1 MRISDW
7 SSDVCSSDLG
17 LDARALSLVSAF
29 LAEIQKADDM
39 GAVEALLA
47 SVAHELDFRH
57 YAMIHH
63 DDHRT
68 GLPGLIN
75 MNNYPPDYAAEYF
88 GGLYH
93 RDDPVVPACIAAN
106 ACFTWCEMPD
116 RSEEHTS
123 ELQSL
128 MRISFV

>member
-88 GGLYH
+88 GGQIGRASCRERVCQY
-93 RDDPVVPACIAAN
+93 V
-106 ACFTWCEMPD
+106 
-116 RSEEHTS
+116 
-123 ELQSL
+123 
-128 MRISFV
+128 

>member
-1 MRISDW
+1 
-7 SSDVCSSDLG
+7 
-17 LDARALSLVSAF
+17 
-29 LAEIQKADDM
+29 M

-93 RDDPVVPACIAAN
+93 RAAPVVHACIAAN
-106 ACFTWCEMPD
+106 ACFTWFEMTDLIELRQRPRDFLD
-116 RSEEHTS
+116 RGDYSVLSNGSNVPSVVIAEH
-123 ELQSL
+123 
-128 MRISFV
+128 RR

>member
-68 GLPGLIN
+68 GLPGLTN
-75 MNNYPPDYAAEYF
+75 LNNLPSDYDAEYF
-88 GGLYH
+88 VGLYH
-93 RDDPVVPACIAAN
+93 RADPRVPPC
-106 ACFTWCEMPD
+106 TPPHPSLHLCELP
-116 RSEEHTS
+116 H
-123 ELQSL
+123 
-128 MRISFV
+128 

>member
-1 MRISDW
+1 MIRRPPRSTRTDTLFPYTTLFR
-7 SSDVCSSDLG
+7 SGEGLQGGHFLPNEG

-47 SVAHELDFRH
+47 SVAPEMDFRH
-57 YAMIHH
+57 YAMNHH

-68 GLPGLIN
+68 GLPGLLN

-93 RDDPVVPACIAAN
+93 RTAPVV
-106 ACFTWCEMPD
+106 
-116 RSEEHTS
+116 RSDERRVG
-123 ELQSL
+123 QKG
-128 MRISFV
+128 V